1 MGSIIRDSI
10 WKQFNLKVG
19 ERRGVVDGSGGDGG
33 EVEVAYCPPR
43 NYRDMRRFIY
53 RF

>member
-1 MGSIIRDSI
+1 M
-10 WKQFNLKVG
+10 
-19 ERRGVVDGSGGDGG
+19 VDGSGSGG

-53 RF
+53 RLNFDGVARFERETI